1 MNGPLLVIQAIL
13 APLTWL
19 AQHFADPWLKRI
31 EDAGARFALR
41 KGTIIF
47 GAALVSIVAR
57 LLLLPLAP
65 VPIPYIHDE
74 FSYLL
79 AGDTFAHG
87 RLTNPPHELW
97 AYFET
102 FHVLQLPTYASKYP
116 PAQGMVL
123 ALGQLLGNPWI
134 GVLLSVAAM
143 CAAVAWAL
151 QGWLPAR
158 WAFIGTLL
166 ALLRVD
172 LMSYWVD
179 TYLGGAVAAT
189 GGALVI
195 GALPRLL
202 RHYRAR
208 DSLLLGAGAAIL
220 ANSRP
225 LEGLL
230 FCLPVAVVL
239 GIRLCLRGSID
250 LRLRLARALVPAVLV
265 LGATV
270 AFTGYYNWR
279 VTGDALLFPRVL
291 YQRVYW
297 DVPVFVWQPIIPA
310 VAHGGHLFTGFFENP
325 NTSKFLGHSL
335 AVQLLKKCREGA
347 SFFLGPIL
355 LVPFVTLPWLVFDR
369 RIRFLEI
376 QLVWCGVWL
385 LMVYW
390 FEPHYAAPLTASIY
404 IIVSQ
409 AIRHLRQWK
418 WKSYRVGV
426 FASRLI
432 VVLLVARIFS
442 PGTEVVHPL
451 LREFNLSRAEIAQ
464 QLRATPE
471 KHLVIVR
478 YSPDHDVLNE
488 WVYNAADLDDAR
500 IVWAREIP
508 GRDIKPLLDYY
519 HDRKIWVLDADA
531 DHPQVEP
538 YSGSDATGQ
547 SSR

>member
-1 MNGPLLVIQAIL
+1 VNGPFLVIQAVL
-13 APLTWL
+13 VALTSL
-19 AQHFADPWLKRI
+19 AQRFVDAWLKRI

-41 KGTIIF
+41 KGTVIF
-47 GAALVSIVAR
+47 GSALVSILAR
-57 LLLLPLAP
+57 VLLLPLAP

-79 AGDTFAHG
+79 GGDTFAHG

-116 PAQGMVL
+116 PAQGMAL
-123 ALGQLLGNPWI
+123 ALGELLGNPWI

-158 WAFIGTLL
+158 WALLGTSL

-172 LMSYWVD
+172 LTSYWVD
-179 TYLGGAVAAT
+179 SYLGGAVAAT

-208 DSLLLGAGAAIL
+208 DSLLMGAGAAIL

-230 FCLPVAVVL
+230 FCLPVAFVL
-239 GIRLCLRGSID
+239 GIRLFLRGSIE
-250 LRLRLARALVPAVLV
+250 LRLRLTRALVPAVLV
-265 LGATV
+265 LGVTA
-270 AFTGYYNWR
+270 AFMGYYNWR

-310 VAHGGHLFTGFFENP
+310 VAHGGHLFTGFFENA

-335 AVQLLKKCREGA
+335 AAQLLKKCREGG

-355 LVPFVTLPWLVFDR
+355 LVPFVTLPWLVLDR

-404 IIVSQ
+404 IIVGQ

-451 LREFNLSRAEIAQ
+451 LRGFNLSRAEIAQ
-464 QLRATPE
+464 QLQATPE

-478 YSPDHDVLNE
+478 YSPGHNVLNE
-488 WVYNAADLDDAR
+488 WVYNAADLDNAKV
-500 IVWAREIP
+500 VWAREIP

-519 HDRKIWVLDADA
+519 RDRKIWVLDADA
-531 DHPQVEP
+531 DHPQVAP
-538 YSGSDATGQ
+538 YSGSDSAGQ
-547 SSR
+547 SSQ

>member
-1 MNGPLLVIQAIL
+1 L
-13 APLTWL
+13 
-19 AQHFADPWLKRI
+19 
-31 EDAGARFALR
+31 
-41 KGTIIF
+41 
-47 GAALVSIVAR
+47 
-57 LLLLPLAP
+57 
-65 VPIPYIHDE
+65 
-74 FSYLL
+74 
-79 AGDTFAHG
+79 
-87 RLTNPPHELW
+87 
-97 AYFET
+97 
-102 FHVLQLPTYASKYP
+102 
-116 PAQGMVL
+116 
-123 ALGQLLGNPWI
+123 
-134 GVLLSVAAM
+134 
-143 CAAVAWAL
+143 
-151 QGWLPAR
+151 
-158 WAFIGTLL
+158 
-166 ALLRVD
+166 
-172 LMSYWVD
+172 
-179 TYLGGAVAAT
+179 
-189 GGALVI
+189 
-195 GALPRLL
+195 
-202 RHYRAR
+202 
-208 DSLLLGAGAAIL
+208 
-220 ANSRP
+220 
-225 LEGLL
+225 
-230 FCLPVAVVL
+230 CLPVAVVL

-335 AVQLLKKCREGA
+335 AAQLLKKCREGA